1 MNFEFSEY
9 SEYRNSTCFTIKE
22 RAIYHPRFQEELITF
37 LKFILNGFNPH
48 FKLSGNPSDL
58 LESSVDSL

>member
-1 MNFEFSEY
+1 MLYNKK
-9 SEYRNSTCFTIKE
+9 RV
-22 RAIYHPRFQEELITF
+22 IYHPRFQEELIAF
-37 LKFILNGFNPH
+37 LKFILNDFNPH